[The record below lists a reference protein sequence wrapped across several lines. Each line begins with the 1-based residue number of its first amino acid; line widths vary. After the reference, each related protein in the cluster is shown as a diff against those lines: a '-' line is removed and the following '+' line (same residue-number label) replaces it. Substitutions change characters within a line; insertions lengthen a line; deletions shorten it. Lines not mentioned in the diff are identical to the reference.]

1 MKLPKVMDV
10 EDVGIIAQG
19 FAYAVLAAAMLVG
32 LAGAVGLAWTVLR
45 LAGGL

>member
-1 MKLPKVMDV
+1 MKIPQIVDTDDV
-10 EDVGIIAQG
+10 KHFVQG
-19 FAYAVLAAAMLVG
+19 SAYAVIAAALLVG